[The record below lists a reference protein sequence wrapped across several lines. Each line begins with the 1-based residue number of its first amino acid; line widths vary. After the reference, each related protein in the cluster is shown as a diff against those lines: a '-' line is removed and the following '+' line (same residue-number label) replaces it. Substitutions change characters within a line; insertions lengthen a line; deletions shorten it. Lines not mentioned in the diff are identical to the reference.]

1 MRRALP
7 GAVLTRCYTAA
18 MVLAAAL
25 GAVARDS
32 RTGRAAP
39 AAALVASAAASPAAT
54 TGGSAAAQAPPRADQ
69 HLGPEPRADV
79 RRVVTLA
86 PSLTELVLALGAGER
101 LVAVTRFDDDPRVAD
116 LPRVGGYNDPEPEA
130 VLRVAPDLV
139 LAQPAPENRGP
150 VEALARLGVPIDA
163 FRLGTLAQIDLA
175 LRAVGAR
182 LGLSAKA
189 DALSAQLAAHR
200 REVRAR
206 APAKGVR
213 ALLVFGIEPLVVAGR
228 GGFPGELLEETGA
241 VNAIDSPLPYVRLSA
256 EAAVAARPQRIVL
269 CGVET
274 PGGKPLLPGSSGV
287 PTLVLPGTAMLHP
300 GPRLTEALDQLAAL
314 LAIAPDRAQSGP
326 ALDGGAP

>member
-1 MRRALP
+1 
-7 GAVLTRCYTAA
+7 
-18 MVLAAAL
+18 MVLVVAL

-32 RTGRAAP
+32 GPARPVPAP
-39 AAALVASAAASPAAT
+39 AISASDAGSSTGARGSSAPQAT
-54 TGGSAAAQAPPRADQ
+54 PRADQ
-69 HLGPEPRADV
+69 HLGPEPRPDV

-163 FRLGTLAQIDLA
+163 FQLGTLAQIDRA

-213 ALLVFGIEPLVVAGR
+213 ALLVFGVEPLVVAGR

-241 VNAIDSPLPYVRLSA
+241 VNAIDSLLPYVRLSA
-256 EAAVAARPQRIVL
+256 EAAVASRPQRIVL
-269 CGVET
+269 CGVES
-274 PGGKPLLPGSSGV
+274 PGSRPLLPGLSGV
-287 PTLVLPGTAMLHP
+287 PTTVLSGTAMLHP
-300 GPRLTEALDQLAAL
+300 GPRLSEALDQLATL
-314 LAIAPDRAQSGP
+314 LAIAPARAQSGP